1 MGLGHATTRF
11 SFQNTITL
19 ILKKCTLCNPFFTSR
34 YVFLNYVIDFSNTG
48 VFYPAT
54 YTSVQTP
61 VVVVFQ
67 KLAGGDLSA
76 NVLAS

>member
-1 MGLGHATTRF
+1 M
-11 SFQNTITL
+11 
-19 ILKKCTLCNPFFTSR
+19 
-34 YVFLNYVIDFSNTG
+34 NYVIDFSNTG